1 MREMTVQIKPA
12 ICRVCTALC
21 PILVETEG
29 GVVTRVTGDPDNALY
44 QGYTCPKGRA
54 LTEQHNSSKRVLHS
68 QKRRPD
74 GSFAAIASEQ
84 AMDEVAAKVQQLIAQ
99 YGPRSVAMY
108 TGTASFS
115 YPASP
120 SMANAWLR
128 GIQSPMFF
136 TSGTVDQPGKHVA
149 MALHGTWEAGENVF
163 EEADVFMLVGLNPVI
178 AKSTGIPTQNPG
190 QKLKDAVARGM
201 KLIVVDPRLTETA
214 RKAHIHLPVRPG
226 EDAVLLAGMIKIIID
241 EQLFDADFL
250 RHNAEGFD
258 ALSVA
263 VAPFTAEYVA
273 VRAGVAQDDLL
284 AAARTFAQGKRG
296 AVVCGTGPNM
306 SPQGTLNEYLALCLN
321 TLCGR
326 WNRAGDRV
334 VRPNV
339 LMPAFTP
346 RAQPNKPVKA
356 SGYGEKLRVKNLTD
370 AACGLPTTA
379 LPDEMLLEGDGQV
392 RALFVI
398 GGNPMMAW
406 PDQEKTFKALS
417 KLELLVTIDPF
428 MSATAELAHYVIA
441 PKLSLETP
449 GMTLPYEL
457 LKFFGPGMGYALPY
471 AQYAERVVAPPVG
484 ADVVEEWEFFYGLAQ
499 RMNVPLWYVV
509 FYGWGRHMESPPEFF
524 EIDLHNKPTTE
535 ALYERMLQRARVP
548 LEEVKRYPHGHVFD
562 LGDLR
567 VQARADECTWR
578 LQIGVDNMMSQLAA
592 LLQRDVSAPEWSDAL
607 PLYLIS
613 RRLNHVINS
622 SGRELEALHKHQPYN
637 PAYMHSSLMQKL
649 QLREAQKVVITSAY
663 GNIEG
668 IVHTDD
674 SLRADVISMSHAFG
688 GNPGKVLAVEEHGS
702 NTSRLVSAD
711 AECDAVTNMPRMSA
725 IPVRVTVPEQLTP
738 EQFHVCREKGTER
751 AFTGKYWDCKKDGVY
766 HCVCCGQVLFDSN
779 TKYDSGSGWPSFW
792 QPAQTNA
799 IKENVDTAH
808 GMVRTE
814 VVCSSCASHL
824 GHVFPDGPRPTGLR
838 YCINSASLTLIER

>member
-1 MREMTVQIKPA
+1 MSTSVIRQPA

-21 PILVETEG
+21 PILVETEN
-29 GVVTRVTGDPDNALY
+29 GVVTRVTGDPENTLY

-54 LTEQHNSSKRVLHS
+54 LTEQHNSPKRLLHS
-68 QKRRPD
+68 QKRQAD
-74 GSFAAIASEQ
+74 GSFAAIGGEQ
-84 AMDEVAAKVQQLIAQ
+84 AIDDIAAKVQALIAQ
-99 YGPRSVAMY
+99 YGPRSIAMY
-108 TGTASFS
+108 TGTSSFP
-115 YPASP
+115 YPTSP

-190 QKLKDAVARGM
+190 QKLKDAVERGM
-201 KLIVVDPRLTETA
+201 KLIVIDPRRTETA
-214 RKAHIHLPVRPG
+214 KKAHMHLPVRPG
-226 EDAVLLAGMIKIIID
+226 EDAVLLAGMIRIIID
-241 EQLFDADFL
+241 ERLYDADFL
-250 RHNAEGFD
+250 LHNAEGFD
-258 ALSVA
+258 ALSAA
-263 VAPFTAEYVA
+263 VQPFTADYVA
-273 VRAGVAQDDLL
+273 ARAGIARDDLF
-284 AAARTFAQGKRG
+284 AAARTFARGRRG
-296 AVVCGTGPNM
+296 AAVCGTGPNM

-326 WNRAGDRV
+326 WNRAGDPV

-379 LPDEMLLEGDGQV
+379 LPDEILLEGEGQV
-392 RALFVI
+392 KALFVV

-406 PDQEKTFKALS
+406 PDQEKTFRALS

-441 PKLSLETP
+441 PMLSLETP

-471 AQYAERVVAPPVG
+471 AQYAERVVEPPVG
-484 ADVVEEWEFFYGLAQ
+484 SDVMEEWAFFYGLAQ
-499 RMNVPLWYVV
+499 RMQVPLWYVV
-509 FYGWGRHMESPPEFF
+509 FYGWGRHMESPPDFF

-535 ALYERMLQRARVP
+535 QLYARMLQRARVP
-548 LEEVKRYPHGHVFD
+548 LDEVKRYPHGHVFD

-567 VQARADECTWR
+567 VQPRADDCTWR
-578 LQIGVDNMMSQLAA
+578 LQIGVETLLSQLTG
-592 LLQRDVSAPEWSDAL
+592 LLQRDVSAPEWGADL

-622 SGRELEALHKHQPYN
+622 SGRELEMLHKHQPYN
-637 PAYMHSSLMQKL
+637 PAYMHPDLMKKL
-649 QLREAQKVVITSAY
+649 GLGEAQKVKITSAY
-663 GNIEG
+663 GEIEG
-668 IVHTDD
+668 IAHADD
-674 SLRADVISMSHAFG
+674 SLRTDVISMSHAFG
-688 GNPGKVLAVEEHGS
+688 GNPGKALAVEEHGS

-725 IPVRVTVPEQLTP
+725 IPVRV
-738 EQFHVCREKGTER
+738 
-751 AFTGKYWDCKKDGVY
+751 AGV
-766 HCVCCGQVLFDSN
+766 V
-779 TKYDSGSGWPSFW
+779 
-792 QPAQTNA
+792 A
-799 IKENVDTAH
+799 
-808 GMVRTE
+808 
-814 VVCSSCASHL
+814 SSL
-824 GHVFPDGPRPTGLR
+824 
-838 YCINSASLTLIER
+838 